1 MIPYKRPSVAD
12 QSREGCKAQMDV
24 CLSADQFIVRAI
36 ELNWNPAH
44 PATDNPCRE
53 VYKLINFER
62 VVPV

>member
-12 QSREGCKAQMDV
+12 QSREGNQAQTDV
-24 CLSADQFIVRAI
+24 CLSADQFVVRAI

-44 PATDNPCRE
+44 QATDNPCGE
-53 VYKLINFER
+53 LYKFINFEK